1 MPALCLCYLESG
13 LRGTSSLDLL
23 YEFDTVFKQKPIHHN
38 VHLCRCS
45 KCQTIQSK
53 HKLVVL
59 TSRTFVLITLSP
71 NSSWFSC
78 LRNIWQLHIR
88 WTVVQRQGCMETRT
102 LPDLRLRQRNRH
114 VRRGDLWGH
123 IRLRRSH
130 YSRRRVL
137 PYLPWWYCSPIPSF
151 I

>member
-38 VHLCRCS
+38 AHLCRCS

-59 TSRTFVLITLSP
+59 TSRTLVLITLSP
-71 NSSWFSC
+71 NS
-78 LRNIWQLHIR
+78 L
-88 WTVVQRQGCMETRT
+88 
-102 LPDLRLRQRNRH
+102 
-114 VRRGDLWGH
+114 
-123 IRLRRSH
+123 
-130 YSRRRVL
+130 
-137 PYLPWWYCSPIPSF
+137 
-151 I
+151 